1 MIIDRFENH
10 ASIYSVDRPLDFVVV
25 PPCCRKVFMHEPL
38 AREWCRAV
46 KLARLQIRG
55 SS

>member
-38 AREWCRAV
+38 GLLR
-46 KLARLQIRG
+46 LAPTTANRL
-55 SS
+55 